1 MKKLLYL
8 LPLILLGLNIL
19 PVSLYKDTVKQTGV
33 TALSPSSWHM
43 ANESVSFS
51 INLGS
56 ITSLS
61 AASAAQQAKDAQYV
75 SIGSTFRGFPYGAYF
90 SKSTSDFSLSAYSI
104 LWAVVDGSLVIVA
117 FLIAMIL
124 NRKPKNAHQ
133 LTDKISPETPPV
145 NNYSVQP
152 VAPNSI
158 ETENIVRPAAL
169 NTSTQPINNVYNI
182 ASPPEV
188 SAELK
193 SPDQVEN
200 NNQPQIITPT
210 PMPTPTSQSPE
221 QNDPT
226 TSES

>member
-8 LPLILLGLNIL
+8 FPLILLGLNIL

-56 ITSLS
+56 ISSLS
-61 AASAAQQAKDAQYV
+61 AANAAQYV
-75 SIGSTFRGFPYGAYF
+75 SIGSSFRGFPYGAYF
-90 SKSTSDFSLSAYSI
+90 SKSTPDYSLSAYSI

-117 FLIAMIL
+117 FMIAMIL

-133 LTDKISPETPPV
+133 SVDKISSETPPV

-152 VAPNSI
+152 VDSTSI
-158 ETENIVRPAAL
+158 ETENIVRPVAL
-169 NTSTQPINNVYNI
+169 NTRAQPINNVYNI

-188 SAELK
+188 SAEFK
-193 SPDQVEN
+193 SPDQLEN
-200 NNQPQIITPT
+200 NNQPQIVTPT
-210 PMPTPTSQSPE
+210 PMPSPTPQSPE
-221 QNDPT
+221 QNNPT
-226 TSES
+226 TIGS